1 MIFEPFTIKN
11 VTFKN
16 RILRSS
22 IGGRTSYYDGT
33 VTSAWKNFEKRFA
46 ENDVAGIISATITVD
61 DRRWSPLEYP
71 KISNDKF
78 IQPLREGIQ
87 AVKNFDCKYIIQIGD
102 AGYQTQTSLFSQE
115 ADAKSASSGFDL
127 LFGYRDRILE
137 MSVEEMEQ
145 TIHNFAEAAR
155 RVRETGCDGLEI
167 TASKGYIIH
176 QFLNPVSNRRTDE
189 YGGSVEKRF
198 RFLQEIVK
206 AVRQT
211 VGSDFL
217 FGIRLSAVD
226 YNYLPVN
233 LRLPVVFPLQ
243 HYLMGNGL
251 EETIFYAKELE
262 KLGIDYLH
270 ISAGF
275 GFINPKENPG
285 DFPIDELRMFVNS
298 NRHLSRKANIRAM
311 LLNAIPKPI
320 LSLILSRGWKFVPGV
335 NLEHARKFKE
345 AVNIPIIANGGFQQR
360 DFIEAALGEQK
371 CDLVSM
377 ARPLLANPDLLKMF
391 QEGKNEPENPCTFC
405 NRCTV
410 RTVNFPLGCY
420 EPLRFDSQDEM
431 EAEILRWSATP
442 DV

>member
-1 MIFEPFTIKN
+1 MIFEPFTLKN
-11 VTFKN
+11 VTLKN

-33 VTSAWKNFEKRFA
+33 VNSAWKNFEKRFA

-78 IQPLREGIQ
+78 IKPLREGIQ
-87 AVKNFDCKYIIQIGD
+87 AVQKFDCKYIIQIGD

-115 ADAKSASSGFDL
+115 ADAKSASKGFDL
-127 LFGYRDRILE
+127 LFGYRNHSIE
-137 MSVEEMEQ
+137 MSVEEIEQ
-145 TIHNFAEAAR
+145 TIHNFALSAR

-176 QFLNPVSNRRTDE
+176 QFLNPVSNRRTDK

-198 RFLQEIVK
+198 RFLQEIVE

-233 LRLPVVFPLQ
+233 LRLPVLFPIQ

-262 KLGIDYLH
+262 KLGVDYLH

-298 NRHLSRKANIRAM
+298 NRHLSLKSNIRAI

-320 LSLILSRGWKFVPGV
+320 LSLILGRGWKFVPGV
-335 NLEHARKFKE
+335 NAEHARKFKE
-345 AVNIPIIANGGFQQR
+345 AVNIPIIANGGFQQQ
-360 DFIEAALGEQK
+360 DLIEATLREQK

-377 ARPLLANPDLLKMF
+377 ARPLLANPDLLKVF
-391 QEGKNEPENPCTFC
+391 KEEKNEPEKPCTFC

-420 EPLRFDSQDEM
+420 EPLRFSSQDEM
-431 EAEILRWSATP
+431 EAEILRWSATL
-442 DV
+442 DS

>member
-11 VTFKN
+11 VTLKN

-33 VTSAWKNFEKRFA
+33 VNSAWKNFEKRFA

-78 IQPLREGIQ
+78 IKPLREGIQ
-87 AVKNFDCKYIIQIGD
+87 GVQKYGCKYIIQLGD

-115 ADAKSASSGFDL
+115 ADAKSASSVFDL
-127 LFGYRDRILE
+127 LFGYRNHSIE
-137 MSVEEMEQ
+137 MSVEEIEQ

-198 RFLQEIVK
+198 HFLQKIVK

-226 YNYLPVN
+226 YNYLPIN
-233 LRLPVVFPLQ
+233 LRLPVIFPIQ
-243 HYLMGNGL
+243 HYFIGNGL
-251 EETIFYAKELE
+251 EENIFYAKELE

-285 DFPIDELRMFVNS
+285 SFPIDELRMFVNS
-298 NRHLSRKANIRAM
+298 NRHLSLKTNIRAM

-320 LSLILSRGWKFVPGV
+320 LSLILGRGWKFVPGI
-335 NLEHARKFKE
+335 NAEHAHKFKK
-345 AVNIPIIANGGFQQR
+345 AVNIPIVANGGFQQR
-360 DFIEAALGEQK
+360 DLIEATLREQK

-377 ARPLLANPDLLKMF
+377 ARPLLANPDLLKVF
-391 QEGKNEPENPCTFC
+391 KKGKNEPEKPCTFC

-420 EPLRFDSQDEM
+420 EPLRFSSQDEM
-431 EAEILRWSATP
+431 EAEILRWSATL
-442 DV
+442 DT